1 MHIRRWREL
10 WLLAI
15 PPATAALIGI
25 FWLRAVLAGR
35 PLITPSGAY
44 AAMWAGH
51 GELATA
57 AMRPFLQHM
66 RLRPY
71 AVYSVLDAALTAL
84 VFAQAYDAATAAA
97 RFGAA
102 AVLSVVLCW
111 GFDLYMRRRF
121 AAGGVLSP
129 SPAAAPMR
137 PQS

>member
-1 MHIRRWREL
+1 MCVIIAAM
-10 WLLAI
+10 LACGL
-15 PPATAALIGI
+15 AL
-25 FWLRAVLAGR
+25 RGR
-35 PLITPSGAY
+35 PPMLLPNRAY
-44 AAMWAGH
+44 RAMWAGH

-71 AVYSVLDAALTAL
+71 AVYSVLDAALSAW
-84 VFAQAYDAATAAA
+84 VFAQVYNAATAAA

-129 SPAAAPMR
+129 SPAAMPIR
-137 PQS
+137 CHNRWQH